1 MPDRKIPEDFHA
13 LYDQGF
19 RAAHGTLPEEPAA
32 RVESAGPDRL
42 AEDVSSELVVDYDEA
57 TRLPKFVA
65 PQEPGAR
72 LSTAPADSP
81 EDSVTQF
88 IQERGDLWNLTPEDA
103 ATVDVT
109 SVSRRGLNTVN
120 VIQHVEGKEV
130 FNSDVT
136 VAVSANNEV
145 ISVSGQL
152 FPGAAAVSQRA
163 MAATTTSEEE
173 AIAKAAFDLT
183 SVAYEAADFS
193 PTEAAADSEPYRFY
207 QFTPQEDEEDPRP
220 SFERSVRLKDVMF
233 PLGEGQFVPAYYIE
247 LWIESFPAFAYVVDA
262 VEEPDVHF
270 RRNLTD
276 EVEFRYRVF
285 NTKDDVC
292 RPEDGPAPGTPHPT
306 GVHDCFQAPTIK
318 EKVVH
323 MDSLLDGDPWL
334 NPGTQETTDGNNCIA
349 YADLQLPNG
358 LGAGDIL
365 GKVKSQGFFN
375 YKYNHSK
382 PATDPEN
389 LQSSIVGMFFHV
401 NWLHDRWYEAGFD
414 EASGNAQ
421 KDNFGRGG
429 LGGDPIL
436 AEGNDFSGTDNAN
449 MATPPDGSSPR
460 MQMFIFTGT
469 NPSRTSNF
477 EALITFHEMG
487 HYITNRLV
495 GNASGLINVQGRS
508 MGEGW
513 GDFFAICMTSQST
526 DDFAEGVFAV
536 GGWTDLLSGFCDNYY
551 FSIRRYPYTA
561 DMTKNPL
568 TFRHISNGVVLPT
581 GPPISPIAGGPNNA
595 VHNAGE
601 VWCSTLW
608 EVFVNLVAKHQHQEA
623 EKRMLAYVVGGL
635 KLTPPSPTFTQ
646 ARDGIITAAAALNP
660 DDLPEV
666 WAGFAKRGM
675 GVGAVSPPAT
685 STSLAGVV
693 ESFNVP

>member
-1 MPDRKIPEDFHA
+1 MPDKNIPGNFHA
-13 LYDQGF
+13 LYDQGV
-19 RAAHGTLPEEPAA
+19 RAARGTLPEAPA
-32 RVESAGPDRL
+32 RVQSAGHERL
-42 AEDVSSELVVDYDEA
+42 SEDVSDVVVDYDEA
-57 TRLPKFVA
+57 TRLPNFVA
-65 PQEPGAR
+65 SREPAVR
-72 LSTAPADSP
+72 LSAAPADSP
-81 EDSVTQF
+81 EGAVTRF
-88 IQERGDLWNLTPEDA
+88 IQDRGDLWNLTPEDA
-103 ATVDVT
+103 ATADVV

-120 VIQHVEGKEV
+120 LIQRVEGKEV

-136 VAVSANNEV
+136 VAVSSDNEV
-145 ISVSGQL
+145 ISVSGQF
-152 FPGAAAVSQRA
+152 FPGAAGASQRA
-163 MAATTTSEEE
+163 MAATTTSKEE

-183 SVAYEAADFS
+183 NITYEPTDFS
-193 PTEAAADSEPYRFY
+193 PAEAPPDSEPYRFY
-207 QFTPQEDEEDPRP
+207 QFTPQDEEDPRP
-220 SFERSVRLKDVMF
+220 TFERPVRVKDVMF
-233 PLGEGQFVPAYYIE
+233 PLGEGQFDSALYIE
-247 LWIESFPAFAYVVDA
+247 LWIEGFPTFAYVVDT
-262 VEEPDVHF
+262 VDTPDVLF
-270 RRNLTD
+270 RKNLTS
-276 EVEFRYRVF
+276 EVDFRYRVF
-285 NTKDDVC
+285 NTRDDNC

-306 GVHDCFQAPTIK
+306 GVPDSFQAPITT

-323 MDSLLDGDPWL
+323 MDSLLNGDPWL
-334 NPGTQETTDGNNCIA
+334 PPDAETTDGNNCIA
-349 YADLQLPNG
+349 YADLQPPNG

-365 GKVKSQGFFN
+365 GKVKSQRFFN

-389 LQSSIVGMFFHV
+389 LQSTLVGMFFHV

-449 MATPPDGSSPR
+449 MNTPADGSSPR
-460 MQMFIFTGT
+460 MQMFVFTGT
-469 NPSRTSNF
+469 NPTRTSNF

-526 DDFAEGVFAV
+526 DDFAEGTFAV
-536 GGWTDLLSGFCDNYY
+536 GGWTDLLPGFNDNYY

-581 GPPISPIAGGPNNA
+581 GPPLSPIAGGPNNE

-601 VWCSTLW
+601 VWCATLW
-608 EVFVNLVAKHQHQEA
+608 EVFVNLVAKHQHEEA
-623 EKRMLAYVVGGL
+623 ESRMLTYVIGGL

-646 ARDGIITAAAALNP
+646 ARDGIITAVSALNP
-660 DDLPEV
+660 EDLPEV

-675 GVGAVSPPAT
+675 GVGAASPPAT

-693 ESFNVP
+693 ESFSTP